1 MSSLP
6 SVYALVD
13 GPLGEKVEDWLQDR
27 NNISLE
33 AAFSGEER
41 LSEIPDEEPDLI
53 ISAGYTHIIPKEIID
68 VPEKGAVNLH
78 YSYLPY
84 ARGANTNVWSI
95 IDDHPAGVSI
105 HYMVEEVDAGPIIA
119 QREVPI
125 YPDDNGRDLYERLI
139 EEQFNLFTEKW
150 EEIRDGTASTQ
161 PNPIEEGTYHRSTEF
176 DDLCQLDLDDEM
188 TIGET
193 IDLLR
198 ALTYPPYKNAYF
210 TKEGEKYYVEIDITP
225 EEDIEDDG

>member
-1 MSSLP
+1 MSYLP

-13 GPLGEKVEDWLQDR
+13 GPLGEKVEDWLQGR
-27 NNISLE
+27 NDISLE

-41 LSEIPDEEPDLI
+41 LSKIPDQEPDLI
-53 ISAGYTHIIPKEIID
+53 ISAGYTHIIPQEIID
-68 VPEKGAVNLH
+68 VPEIGAVNLH

-119 QREVPI
+119 QQDVPI

-150 EEIRDGTASTQ
+150 EEIRDGTVFTQ
-161 PNPIEEGTYHRSTEF
+161 PNPIKQGTYHTSSEF
-176 DDLCQLDLDDEM
+176 NDLCQLDLDDKM

-193 IDLLR
+193 VDLLR

-210 TKEGEKYYVEIDITP
+210 TKEGEKYYVKIDITP